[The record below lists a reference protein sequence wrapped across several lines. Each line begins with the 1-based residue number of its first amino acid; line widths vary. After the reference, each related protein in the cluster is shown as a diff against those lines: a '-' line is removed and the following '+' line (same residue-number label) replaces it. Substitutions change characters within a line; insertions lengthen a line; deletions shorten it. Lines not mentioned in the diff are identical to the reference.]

1 MLLFTYEC
9 NEQSTAELQKLSAF
23 HTTVTYATAKLHILF
38 EMDNQNTENI
48 VNGHIF
54 SSSEVIDKVLNAIGL
69 TRDALSTYQ
78 QYQYPN
84 GDYMRLR
91 VSNHGIFLQHWF
103 DKNREARMDGQNVP
117 KLDVG
122 LNLAITFA
130 PNEQECLAMGKPFP
144 MKIKNVTAAKTQ
156 QGNNVKPQFKV
167 RHICYYSWMLTQE
180 DVNAISASLS
190 NCITNGEDYK
200 EPLQG
205 NPDKVVEWEDT
216 SNLPPKKVEGNS
228 LQQSR
233 DNNELN
239 TEQYMN
245 KKQIRLTEADLK
257 QIVKESVKIILN
269 EAYYDHN
276 FADLLAQHG
285 GYDKKKKNNTMYGSG
300 SITTDISYDDVDIVA
315 PNEDF
320 AMGYIWAKYYK
331 DKSDYGVDV
340 NTSSGLYNLHD
351 FLYDMSVHLS
361 DGSILI
367 FKQDAYD
374 KLNNPQEAEK
384 KRKQR
389 EFDRYHYN
397 DGYQPVMN
405 AKNHTSYNN
414 DDFYFTK
421 NGDYADKM
429 RDTIY
434 K

>member
-1 MLLFTYEC
+1 
-9 NEQSTAELQKLSAF
+9 
-23 HTTVTYATAKLHILF
+23 
-38 EMDNQNTENI
+38 MDNQNTENN
-48 VNGHIF
+48 VNEHVL

-84 GDYMRLR
+84 GDYLRLR

-122 LNLAITFA
+122 INLAITFA

-180 DVNAISASLS
+180 DVDAISASLS

-205 NPDKVVEWEDT
+205 NSDKVVEWEDT

-239 TEQYMN
+239 TEQFMN
-245 KKQIRLTEADLK
+245 KKQIRLTESDLK
-257 QIVKESVKIILN
+257 QIVKESVNKILSETYGTVPKQDKVSQSAYGGKKIDKSAYSNDN
-269 EAYYDHN
+269 EKLKAEYMQKLANGIYDVRDASEWFGYYSEGEIFGDSKSPSLKKYSDMIYNKIQEIENIYQQIKRIMTMKLGLQPDSRYDLKHLSMD
-276 FADLLAQHG
+276 ADRKA
-285 GYDKKKKNNTMYGSG
+285 
-300 SITTDISYDDVDIVA
+300 SYHDAFDPMHKV
-315 PNEDF
+315 
-320 AMGYIWAKYYK
+320 K
-331 DKSDYGVDV
+331 DKDIPQDYMWYDQNDMNKHIQRNKDV
-340 NTSSGLYNLHD
+340 GKGRTFTS
-351 FLYDMSVHLS
+351 V
-361 DGSILI
+361 
-367 FKQDAYD
+367 
-374 KLNNPQEAEK
+374 
-384 KRKQR
+384 
-389 EFDRYHYN
+389 
-397 DGYQPVMN
+397 
-405 AKNHTSYNN
+405 
-414 DDFYFTK
+414 
-421 NGDYADKM
+421 
-429 RDTIY
+429 
-434 K
+434 

>member
-9 NEQSTAELQKLSAF
+9 NEQSTAELQKLSVF

-54 SSSEVIDKVLNAIGL
+54 SSSELIDKVLNAIGL

-117 KLDVG
+117 KLDIG

-167 RHICYYSWMLTQE
+167 RHICYYSWMLTQD
-180 DVNAISASLS
+180 DVDAISASLS
-190 NCITNGEDYK
+190 NCVTNGEDYK

-216 SNLPPKKVEGNS
+216 SNLPPKKVEGNT
-228 LQQSR
+228 LQQNK
-233 DNNELN
+233 DNNKLN

-245 KKQIRLTEADLK
+245 KKQIRLTESDLK
-257 QIVKESVKIILN
+257 QIVKESVNKILSEEYGTMSNQDKATMWNLN
-269 EAYYDHN
+269 NSKKGGLHGYYNHSLGRHLSSDEVRKGMYN
-276 FADLLAQHG
+276 YEKGEEMPTELQVLL
-285 GYDKKKKNNTMYGSG
+285 
-300 SITTDISYDDVDIVA
+300 
-315 PNEDF
+315 
-320 AMGYIWAKYYK
+320 
-331 DKSDYGVDV
+331 
-340 NTSSGLYNLHD
+340 
-351 FLYDMSVHLS
+351 HLS
-361 DGSILI
+361 DEVKDVLYD
-367 FKQDAYD
+367 QDYIKFVD
-374 KLNNPQEAEK
+374 ERLNNVLRK
-384 KRKQR
+384 KLGEVSMICDRLINKAKMNIGQQPD
-389 EFDRYHYN
+389 ENYFDR
-397 DGYQPVMN
+397 
-405 AKNHTSYNN
+405 
-414 DDFYFTK
+414 
-421 NGDYADKM
+421 
-429 RDTIY
+429 
-434 K
+434 

>member
-1 MLLFTYEC
+1 
-9 NEQSTAELQKLSAF
+9 
-23 HTTVTYATAKLHILF
+23 
-38 EMDNQNTENI
+38 MDNQNTENN
-48 VNGHIF
+48 VNEHVF

-84 GDYMRLR
+84 GDYLRLR

-122 LNLAITFA
+122 INLAITFA

-180 DVNAISASLS
+180 DVDAISASLS
-190 NCITNGEDYK
+190 NCVTNGEDYK

-239 TEQYMN
+239 TEQFMN
-245 KKQIRLTEADLK
+245 KKQIRLTESDLK
-257 QIVKESVKIILN
+257 QIVKESVNKILSETYGTVPKQDKVSQSAYGGKKFDKSAYSNDN
-269 EAYYDHN
+269 EKLKAEYMQKLANGIYDVRGASEWFGYYSEGEIFGDSKSPSLKKYSDMIYNKIQEIENIYQQIKRIMTMKLGLQPDSRYDLKHLSMD
-276 FADLLAQHG
+276 ADRKA
-285 GYDKKKKNNTMYGSG
+285 
-300 SITTDISYDDVDIVA
+300 SYHDAFDPMHKV
-315 PNEDF
+315 
-320 AMGYIWAKYYK
+320 K
-331 DKSDYGVDV
+331 DKDIPQDYMWYDQNDMNKHIQRNKDV
-340 NTSSGLYNLHD
+340 GKGRTFTS
-351 FLYDMSVHLS
+351 V
-361 DGSILI
+361 
-367 FKQDAYD
+367 
-374 KLNNPQEAEK
+374 
-384 KRKQR
+384 
-389 EFDRYHYN
+389 
-397 DGYQPVMN
+397 
-405 AKNHTSYNN
+405 
-414 DDFYFTK
+414 
-421 NGDYADKM
+421 
-429 RDTIY
+429 
-434 K
+434 

>member
-9 NEQSTAELQKLSAF
+9 NEQSTAELQKFSVF

-167 RHICYYSWMLTQE
+167 RHICYYSWMLTQD
-180 DVNAISASLS
+180 DVDAISASLS
-190 NCITNGEDYK
+190 NCVTNGEDYK

-216 SNLPPKKVEGNS
+216 SNLPPKKIEGNT
-228 LQQSR
+228 LQQSK
-233 DNNELN
+233 DNNNLN

-245 KKQIRLTEADLK
+245 KKQIRLTESDLK
-257 QIVKESVKIILN
+257 QIVKESVNKILLEYEDVFNNSGRVISIDLDELESATFQLQRAIDN
-269 EAYYDHN
+269 LGKLKDNWPEDHVDTRIMTN
-276 FADLLAQHG
+276 SERKGMSYSDAKHIG
-285 GYDKKKKNNTMYGSG
+285 RYKKALYAKVKEINNIIRLMQNKNNMVGA
-300 SITTDISYDDVDIVA
+300 YDNDVDGI
-315 PNEDF
+315 N
-320 AMGYIWAKYYK
+320 Y
-331 DKSDYGVDV
+331 
-340 NTSSGLYNLHD
+340 
-351 FLYDMSVHLS
+351 
-361 DGSILI
+361 
-367 FKQDAYD
+367 
-374 KLNNPQEAEK
+374 
-384 KRKQR
+384 
-389 EFDRYHYN
+389 
-397 DGYQPVMN
+397 
-405 AKNHTSYNN
+405 
-414 DDFYFTK
+414 
-421 NGDYADKM
+421 
-429 RDTIY
+429 
-434 K
+434 

>member
-1 MLLFTYEC
+1 MAAFFFVYTDIYIKKEQHRVALTYEC
-9 NEQSTAELQKLSAF
+9 NEQSTAELQKLPVF

-38 EMDNQNTENI
+38 EMDNQNTENN
-48 VNGHIF
+48 VNKHIF

-84 GDYMRLR
+84 GDYLRLR

-180 DVNAISASLS
+180 DVDAISASLS
-190 NCITNGEDYK
+190 NCVTNGEDYK

-216 SNLPPKKVEGNS
+216 SNLPPKKVEGNT
-228 LQQSR
+228 LQQSK
-233 DNNELN
+233 DNNKLN

-245 KKQIRLTEADLK
+245 KKQIRLTESDLK
-257 QIVKESVKIILN
+257 QIVKESVNKILS
-269 EAYYDHN
+269 EAYGTAQKLDKGLNDRIDSYLQYDHT
-276 FADLLAQHG
+276 
-285 GYDKKKKNNTMYGSG
+285 YDPKKDIVWDDRKLYGNNGISYN
-300 SITTDISYDDVDIVA
+300 TTDNKNSSKPSVSNRTYSIDGNDIVPELDA
-315 PNEDF
+315 L
-320 AMGYIWAKYYK
+320 YKAKQGISTNIYNACTKVGCKPDMFDGIMNSISEKINFVMSTLRKHSFISRGQNPYY
-331 DKSDYGVDV
+331 G
-340 NTSSGLYNLHD
+340 NMYN
-351 FLYDMSVHLS
+351 
-361 DGSILI
+361 
-367 FKQDAYD
+367 K
-374 KLNNPQEAEK
+374 
-384 KRKQR
+384 
-389 EFDRYHYN
+389 
-397 DGYQPVMN
+397 
-405 AKNHTSYNN
+405 
-414 DDFYFTK
+414 
-421 NGDYADKM
+421 
-429 RDTIY
+429 
-434 K
+434 